1 MAFFFFANRIAFK
14 TDPSRRD
21 LATKPDANHR
31 RKHKHL
37 RPGRTQRP
45 QLHYFLSGIYLRSSK
60 VFLAIRNCKGE
71 LTSSASAKKMPTL
84 SITVDMGCSRC
95 SAKIQRVLSSIQDR
109 GKFVIE
115 KIVYEDKR
123 VLVSGPFDADKLTCK
138 LWCKASNVIKNI
150 EVVKPPVV
158 AKPKDDPPK
167 QKKQD
172 EKPETKPAP
181 CNQLVPYAY
190 PYPLPYPSAWPCGC
204 GTPCCE
210 GHSKPPPPAPAP
222 TCQCPAYPP
231 YQQPM
236 PMPCT
241 PMVICEESP
250 PACSVM

>member
-1 MAFFFFANRIAFK
+1 MAFK

-21 LATKPDANHR
+21 LATKPNANR
-31 RKHKHL
+31 WRKHKHL

-45 QLHYFLSGIYLRSSK
+45 QLHYFLSGIYLRTAK
-60 VFLAIRNCKGE
+60 VFLPTKNCKGE
-71 LTSSASAKKMPTL
+71 LTSSSSAKKMPTL
-84 SITVDMGCSRC
+84 CITVDMGCSRC
-95 SAKIQRVLSSIQDR
+95 TAKIQRVLSTIQDR

-115 KIVYEDKR
+115 KIVYEDNR

-167 QKKQD
+167 
-172 EKPETKPAP
+172 PAP

-190 PYPLPYPSAWPCGC
+190 PLPYPLPYPSACPCGC
-204 GTPCCE
+204 ATSYCE
-210 GHSKPPPPAPAP
+210 CHSKPPPPAPAP
-222 TCQCPAYPP
+222 APTCQCPAWSSCHCHTYPP

-250 PACSVM
+250 PACTVM

>member
-1 MAFFFFANRIAFK
+1 M
-14 TDPSRRD
+14 
-21 LATKPDANHR
+21 
-31 RKHKHL
+31 
-37 RPGRTQRP
+37 Q
-45 QLHYFLSGIYLRSSK
+45 
-60 VFLAIRNCKGE
+60 
-71 LTSSASAKKMPTL
+71 KMPTL